1 MNSFAN
7 RPRLR
12 RKVKHILFS
21 TMLCCGKRKDAR
33 GDTVETMTEAGGG
46 VVRRLRPPQH
56 GIVVQRDFRKVSGI
70 SNEIFR
76 QIEAVENDFDA
87 ATAAHVDAVENR
99 GGEML
104 IRIFDP
110 CSLGR
115 VGADTYRKYL
125 SAADASHIVRFVEII
140 KRPGQTLGL
149 YIREGDGIR
158 ETEGV
163 FISRI
168 ALESAVYNSGVLRV
182 GDEILAVNL
191 VDVRHM
197 SLDDVVIIMSI
208 PRRLVLTIR
217 SRISA
222 GGSRVR
228 ELTRRPPEGRPPVVV
243 IKKETTD
250 DRSNEENSENGH
262 LIRARTK
269 GLPPEIPAIAVK
281 LSERDHQRER
291 HRYEQPTKHQTPPED
306 LYYNSQPPSSSL
318 HRPPAKIPHHHHP
331 YHQPPPSHE
340 QYTASR
346 RRKEPLPSQPRWVVP
361 PPVTDQPTKA
371 APHYKTTPLPP
382 ESSYYPDERATKV
395 VETYEQTQPE
405 RFYPPHHR
413 RTRSM
418 VPPTRGGYD
427 IEVAAAPLRRSTGML
442 SDYHHHRGYQQRG
455 GRGGILR
462 RRGGEESASDTEV
475 QEFWTMGSSRRSYY
489 SGAGR
494 SNSLPRSLRSGYG
507 RHQAVRFTTSL
518 PYDSQEE
525 SDGAVSAPELPATRS
540 MRRPHPQGS
549 RRSPSVFTSNEYK
562 AWMSRAPST
571 SAIYERLRRGN
582 HANNLGR
589 IAYSAESLLDT
600 MRQEEHRGIYT
611 FPRRLHT
618 PSEDS
623 LPAGGAYAPRMT
635 VPHPTPIKSSEE
647 RLHLVSL
654 DPRDFNKY
662 RPRATITPVSVGP
675 REPTQAPRGYS
686 GLLWIHLLSGRGL
699 KPTGHSD
706 HFRDLYCVIE
716 CDRVHKAR
724 TVIRTGEHSFDWD
737 EIFEID
743 LVENREVAF
752 LLYTWDPRF
761 RHKLCYKGTL
771 HLSALLRE
779 SPVHSL
785 ALKLEPR
792 GTLYLKL
799 RFKNPTQTFQRMP
812 AASEGALFGVDLER
826 VLVREDS
833 GYGVPLIVKRCTE
846 EVERRGL
853 DIVGI
858 YRLCGS
864 ALRKRLLRED
874 FERNSL
880 MANLSVE
887 HVPDINVVTSLLKDY
902 LRELPEPLLSKS
914 LYDMLVDGLS
924 VCLPDDPDGS
934 AKLMF
939 SILECLPKANLC
951 TVLLLLDHLR
961 LIASHCDRNKMTPQG
976 LAMAFGPVLMCHAET
991 PTATVDI
998 RRPIDIM
1005 NFLVE
1010 MWPNKRTSWSSS
1022 SSSWDSSVL
1031 SELLESLDG
1040 AWLGHRLLPESLVD
1054 HVPY

>member
-33 GDTVETMTEAGGG
+33 GVDTVEALTEEGG
-46 VVRRLRPPQH
+46 VVRRVRLRPPQPPH

-70 SNEIFR
+70 SSEIFR
-76 QIEAVENDFDA
+76 QLEAVENDFDA

-104 IRIFDP
+104 IRMFDP
-110 CSLGR
+110 VSLGR

-125 SAADASHIVRFVEII
+125 SAADATHVVRFVEII

-149 YIREGDGIR
+149 YIREGEYLTYSDT
-158 ETEGV
+158 TE
-163 FISRI
+163 
-168 ALESAVYNSGVLRV
+168 
-182 GDEILAVNL
+182 
-191 VDVRHM
+191 
-197 SLDDVVIIMSI
+197 
-208 PRRLVLTIR
+208 
-217 SRISA
+217 
-222 GGSRVR
+222 
-228 ELTRRPPEGRPPVVV
+228 EL
-243 IKKETTD
+243 
-250 DRSNEENSENGH
+250 SNGENSENGV

-269 GLPPEIPAIAVK
+269 GLPPEVPAIAVK
-281 LSERDHQRER
+281 LSEKDHIRER
-291 HRYEQPTKHQTPPED
+291 HRYEQPKQQHPPDD
-306 LYYNSQPPSSSL
+306 LYYNSQPSTSSL
-318 HRPPAKIPHHHHP
+318 HHRPPKIPHHHHP
-331 YHQPPPSHE
+331 YHHAPPSHQ
-340 QYTASR
+340 QYTANR
-346 RRKEPLPSQPRWVVP
+346 RREEPLPVSPRWVVP
-361 PPVTDQPTKA
+361 SPVVTEQPTKVTT
-371 APHYKTTPLPP
+371 YKPP
-382 ESSYYPDERATKV
+382 DSLERLAERVHSFYPEERAPPPR
-395 VETYEQTQPE
+395 ERYE
-405 RFYPPHHR
+405 PHHR

-418 VPPTRGGYD
+418 VPPSRGGYD
-427 IEVAAAPLRRSTGML
+427 IEATTPLRRSTGML
-442 SDYHHHRGYQQRG
+442 RTESDYRMPPRRNFHVSPTMQHRGRVRRYEEPPRS
-455 GRGGILR
+455 GGILR
-462 RRGGEESASDTEV
+462 RRGAGRDRMGGGVESASDTEA
-475 QEFWTMGSSRRSYY
+475 QDYWTMGGSRRTY
-489 SGAGR
+489 SHYGGR
-494 SNSLPRSLRSGYG
+494 SNSLPRSMRSGYS

-571 SAIYERLRRGN
+571 SAIYERLKRGQ
-582 HANNLGR
+582 HTASSLGR
-589 IAYSAESLLDT
+589 IAHSAESLLDT
-600 MRQEEHRGIYT
+600 MRQEEYRNIYT

-618 PSEDS
+618 PSSDDI
-623 LPAGGAYAPRMT
+623 LPAGGAYAPRIS
-635 VPHPTPIKSSEE
+635 VPHPTPIKPSED

-654 DPRDFNKY
+654 DPREFNKY
-662 RPRATITPVSVGP
+662 RPRPTITPVTLGP
-675 REPTQAPRGYS
+675 RELTQAPKGYS

-699 KPTGHSD
+699 KPTTHGD

-716 CDRVHKAR
+716 CDRAHKAR

-761 RHKLCYKGTL
+761 RHKLCYKSIL

-799 RFKNPTQTFQRMP
+799 RYKNPTQTFQRMP
-812 AASEGALFGVDLER
+812 ASHPDGVFGVDLET

-833 GYGVPLIVKRCTE
+833 GYGVPLIVKRIIPNHTW
-846 EVERRGL
+846 RIIS
-853 DIVGI
+853 DI
-858 YRLCGS
+858 S
-864 ALRKRLLRED
+864 
-874 FERNSL
+874 S
-880 MANLSVE
+880 
-887 HVPDINVVTSLLKDY
+887 
-902 LRELPEPLLSKS
+902 
-914 LYDMLVDGLS
+914 
-924 VCLPDDPDGS
+924 
-934 AKLMF
+934 
-939 SILECLPKANLC
+939 C
-951 TVLLLLDHLR
+951 TVLLLLDHMR
-961 LIASHCDRNKMTPQG
+961 LIASHCDRNKMTPQS

-1022 SSSWDSSVL
+1022 GSSWDSSVL
-1031 SELLESLDG
+1031 SELLESLN
-1040 AWLGHRLLPESLVD
+1040 WLGERLLPDSSC
-1054 HVPY
+1054 

>member
-1 MNSFAN
+1 
-7 RPRLR
+7 
-12 RKVKHILFS
+12 
-21 TMLCCGKRKDAR
+21 
-33 GDTVETMTEAGGG
+33 MTEAG
-46 VVRRLRPPQH
+46 VVRRPH

-104 IRIFDP
+104 IRMFDP

-125 SAADASHIVRFVEII
+125 NAADASHVVRFVEII

-149 YIREGDGIR
+149 YIREGDGLR

-168 ALESAVYNSGVLRV
+168 ALESAVYNSGLLRV

-217 SRISA
+217 SRIYV
-222 GGSRVR
+222 GGTRIR

-243 IKKETTD
+243 IKKDTTD

-291 HRYEQPTKHQTPPED
+291 HRYEQPTKPPPED
-306 LYYNSQPPSSSL
+306 LYYNSQPPGL

-331 YHQPPPSHE
+331 YHHAPPSHD

-346 RRKEPLPSQPRWVVP
+346 RRKEPPLTTPRWVVP

-371 APHYKTTPLPP
+371 AASPHYKPTPQLPP
-382 ESSYYPDERATKV
+382 VESSYYPEERPS
-395 VETYEQTQPE
+395 TQHE
-405 RFYPPHHR
+405 GFYPPHHR

-442 SDYHHHRGYQQRG
+442 NDYHHRRGYQQRG

-475 QEFWTMGSSRRSYY
+475 QQDFWTMGGSRRSYY

-507 RHQAVRFTTSL
+507 RHHQAVRFTTSL

-540 MRRPHPQGS
+540 LRRPHPQGS

-571 SAIYERLRRGN
+571 SAIYERLRRGH
-582 HANNLGR
+582 HAASNLGR

-600 MRQEEHRGIYT
+600 IRQEEQRGIYT

-623 LPAGGAYAPRMT
+623 LPAGGAYAPRIT
-635 VPHPTPIKSSEE
+635 VPHPTPIKTSEE

-654 DPRDFNKY
+654 DPR
-662 RPRATITPVSVGP
+662 
-675 REPTQAPRGYS
+675 E
-686 GLLWIHLLSGRGL
+686 
-699 KPTGHSD
+699 
-706 HFRDLYCVIE
+706 
-716 CDRVHKAR
+716 
-724 TVIRTGEHSFDWD
+724 
-737 EIFEID
+737 
-743 LVENREVAF
+743 
-752 LLYTWDPRF
+752 
-761 RHKLCYKGTL
+761 
-771 HLSALLRE
+771 
-779 SPVHSL
+779 
-785 ALKLEPR
+785 
-792 GTLYLKL
+792 
-799 RFKNPTQTFQRMP
+799 FK
-812 AASEGALFGVDLER
+812 
-826 VLVREDS
+826 
-833 GYGVPLIVKRCTE
+833 
-846 EVERRGL
+846 
-853 DIVGI
+853 
-858 YRLCGS
+858 
-864 ALRKRLLRED
+864 
-874 FERNSL
+874 
-880 MANLSVE
+880 
-887 HVPDINVVTSLLKDY
+887 
-902 LRELPEPLLSKS
+902 
-914 LYDMLVDGLS
+914 
-924 VCLPDDPDGS
+924 
-934 AKLMF
+934 
-939 SILECLPKANLC
+939 
-951 TVLLLLDHLR
+951 
-961 LIASHCDRNKMTPQG
+961 
-976 LAMAFGPVLMCHAET
+976 
-991 PTATVDI
+991 
-998 RRPIDIM
+998 
-1005 NFLVE
+1005 
-1010 MWPNKRTSWSSS
+1010 
-1022 SSSWDSSVL
+1022 
-1031 SELLESLDG
+1031 
-1040 AWLGHRLLPESLVD
+1040 
-1054 HVPY
+1054 